1 MMPMAGVKFPRLGVV
16 LNMNDELCAK
26 CKKFAAS
33 LFYDGD
39 GWYCRHCISGNHDSR
54 CRLFE
59 YGVENPIDPKGST
72 AHVRDIKAR
81 RIDPKTKTM
90 FYYEGPKTYFF
101 PK

>member
-1 MMPMAGVKFPRLGVV
+1 
-16 LNMNDELCAK
+16 MNGINEVCSK

-33 LFYDGD
+33 LFFNGGD
-39 GWYCRHCISGNHDSR
+39 WFCRHCVSGINPTG

-59 YGVENPIDPKGST
+59 YGVENPVDPKGST

-81 RIDPKTKTM
+81 RIDPKTKAV
-90 FYYEGPKTYFF
+90 FNYEKPKTYFF